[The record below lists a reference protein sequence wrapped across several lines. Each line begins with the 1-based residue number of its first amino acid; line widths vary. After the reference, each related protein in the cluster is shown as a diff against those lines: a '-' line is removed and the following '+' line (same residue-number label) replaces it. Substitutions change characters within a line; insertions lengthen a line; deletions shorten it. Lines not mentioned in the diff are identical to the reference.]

1 MCLQS
6 SLLALPN
13 ASNIVPGDIR
23 HIYLAIYDF
32 THFDAFQ
39 DRFSS
44 KISMFLKVNDSVLGY
59 FCVFS
64 EISLI
69 K

>member
-1 MCLQS
+1 MQS

-13 ASNIVPGDIR
+13 ASNIVPGDIH
-23 HIYLAIYDF
+23 HIYFTIYDF

-64 EISLI
+64 VISLLEQ
-69 K
+69 